1 MRDNMIIRLATSFL
15 VIFILIVTSSHPTHA
30 WVIERVSL
38 GNSGQETAKYDGSGD
53 IGITSLSYDG
63 RFVCFPSE
71 GTALVDGDTNDKR
84 DIFVRDRTRGTT
96 VRVNVSTEGD
106 QILDYSSYDAV
117 ISGDGRFVV
126 FDSQTSNLVTGTTPK
141 KMNIYRHEMATG
153 ETVLLT
159 KGHDGSAA
167 DDSSAW
173 NSYMDASYDGR
184 FVVFPSFATNL
195 VVGDTNAKT
204 DIFVHDCQTGTTS
217 MVSRSADGGLPDN
230 SSNDPAISG
239 DGRYVVFS
247 STATNLVAD
256 LSISSEQVYRYDR
269 EAGTTVLVSV
279 ASDGTGANKTCE
291 YPDISHDGRYVVF
304 QSAATNLTGEV
315 SADNTL
321 THIYLRD
328 VVSGVTLLISKN
340 GDGVLGDNNSGGYN
354 AAPKISPDGRFVIF
368 ASQAQNL
375 ITDGTP
381 INDYR
386 NAFVYDREE
395 KTLDV
400 LNRTPSG
407 EIPNGFSYA
416 WASSEEGKVI
426 AFVSGA
432 SNLVTGD
439 TNSAED
445 VFVALRTGDG
455 WSINSTSQIGGW
467 RNDAAVSG
475 SIAAVAEGKG
485 VTLYSISG
493 STLQRLSCVS
503 LPIEPTAIAIDGTK
517 LYAASGPWEEHPI
530 FVVADISD
538 TSAPAILGTCEDG
551 CPYDGVMVA
560 KGNYVYHSASEEG
573 GDKTA
578 IGVVDVSNPAS
589 PVVLDFLNLGEGV
602 VAQAFDIKDSFLY
615 VQGVQNAPIF
625 LVYDLSNPLV
635 PAQTGA
641 LAVGS
646 GETSEALHAEGNYVY
661 SAVGSNGVR
670 IVDVSTPSSPSPR
683 NLFTIEGTAQDVY
696 AEGNILYVAG
706 GNGGL
711 IAFNVTDPVS
721 PVNLGSVAPGDQPF
735 RVDGSSGG
743 VVALFQEGDFAIRTI
758 GFSGGAPVALG
769 EAASPMMTN
778 DVLASGNYLYTGAE
792 GLLIYDMQD
801 PGTPQVLSADS
812 AWTHFVPLAATATQ
826 LVGFSSAAD
835 SWQKT
840 IFSIIGIT
848 DPAHPTSVGSYT
860 SPGAYNTGVVSG
872 TKAFLLFSAAGAGA
886 DIIDFSNPAS
896 PTKAGTIPFESNSQH
911 DIAASGSIVCLAGQT
926 SEGNRVHI
934 FDVSS
939 PQTPELKSSLTPPG
953 SSIRLAMAGTILFV
967 SSNVNTVNYLEA
979 FDLTDPAV
987 PQRAGAIQDEK
998 AAYDLQIL
1006 NEEDQDVIILQA
1018 KPGGSVHTYGYTP
1031 SSGLLYPGPVC
1042 PSPFSQTVTVSPTP
1056 NSTGSYTVV
1065 TSDASYGTYG
1075 QEVTRTPTTCCLTTG
1090 VSPAEAAADG
1100 CKAEPT
1106 RVDPVEC
1113 GGSVEVTAIPADP
1126 WVFKEWTGAASG
1138 TNPVT
1143 DATVTG
1149 KCSEAIAVFWK
1160 PTLTLGTGPLNPSY
1174 VTEFYGIAGEFDY
1187 ANGRTDVV
1195 ANHIT
1200 LSANEVDDWLVKGL
1214 TYHTSGAGNEKEDIA
1229 EARLYLTNVGGTLLG
1244 KGTFT
1249 ADNGNI
1255 SFSFNVT
1262 VPKASSVS
1270 MVLVYDYKP
1279 ERAWPCNDYR
1289 TKIDMGDV
1297 TAIPVTYPPGQ
1308 KLPVPPNGAVHGAV
1322 SVKAGDI
1329 VKIDGDRQYGEAE
1342 DPQTN
1347 NPLEKPLK
1355 CRLQWQ
1361 HPQSINFISY
1371 DIMAPQNGAFLS
1383 GAQGTVHVEKQ
1394 PTADGYVE
1402 ETMTLGNKKGQQN
1415 PYLVQMGMSQKGAAC
1430 YSSWAPPVFTA
1441 WGLGLDLGTTSQYDN
1456 PANGDT
1462 FGTFLSNIQA
1472 ENKFT
1477 LTIDMAPPDY
1487 AEVEEVLFTMGGQTV
1502 TGTVV
1507 TQNRVYEAIF
1517 DMAAF
1522 NAPQTLTITV
1532 RMIKDGQHIE
1542 QTAEYHVKSLALPS
1556 WVNSINAICHSESF
1570 TKEFSGDDGGAYTLT
1585 FNYPTNF
1592 AWSDYVPSSVGLLGG
1607 LNNDLDIEFTANA
1620 IYRIDETSTFGA
1632 AIKGQPVIL
1641 GHEFGLEGGLSG
1653 DFDQNFAFQR
1663 GNGTLRASFAFD
1675 LPEKGYSKTFL
1686 IYGVPV
1692 TAAVDL
1698 SGNVE
1703 IFIRGSAV
1711 LNRQLEFEEI
1721 TVAPGTTVTG
1731 NVTISL
1737 SAVFGLAKIAAT
1749 GSPTATVEIEL
1760 RYTTASGTTTTWRGE
1775 IVVPITVVGS
1785 IFWGLGSAELYSTEL
1800 GPWTFPSGGAA
1811 PQAFRPLGEIE
1822 GPAVPRL
1829 LSTSALAIDGSGRRM
1844 TLWIDDRTPAAPA
1857 PDPDVFYRYYDG
1869 SAWSGSAPLIGTAQ
1883 TNLEWETDPAVVF
1896 LNGGAALA
1904 AWTANKG
1911 DKSLNDLNDILAHQD
1926 IAFALWN
1933 GEAWTTPAK
1942 VIDDDEA
1949 DGTVRLAYDGSN
1961 QKALAVWVHNADA
1974 GKNAMSRTAWK
1985 LMYALFDPAAN
1996 EGAGA
2001 FAVPADV
2008 PGTATG
2014 AADQMPAIATD
2025 GAGTVLLLWAR
2036 DDDGEFYRELSGVT
2050 NGTNV
2055 DYENDDSH
2063 IYWTRWNGTGWN
2075 DPQALATGGTATKL
2089 SPSVAFSPGGT
2100 ALAVWTEKEVSQGA
2114 TMHHLKY
2121 AVYADGGWSSPG
2133 VITESPRFI
2142 EDPKAVV
2149 DAAGTATVIWRA
2161 YAGRSKG
2168 GGALF
2173 SSTGQMPAPSWS
2185 EPKQITHDDT
2195 LQWQADAA
2203 LDENNKVYTVW
2214 SAYDASSGI
2223 ASTGTGFGSGVN
2235 VAQESPNS
2243 AALTGVYAD
2252 AGVDADSNG
2261 IYESLA
2267 VSLGVNILVAG
2278 DYEVRGDL
2286 YKGDQFILSALTAE
2300 DGLDTGTHT
2309 FVLSF
2314 PGGILSDRGLDGP
2327 YALKQVVV
2335 MDRSDSPVQTA
2346 FAAAPHT
2353 TAAYLASQFVQG
2365 PLALDKSS
2373 YLGTGET
2380 ALITVTDALANTSA
2394 DSVQTIAVEVASTR
2408 DYEGFMLGLVET
2420 GPDTGVFRGTLG
2432 FSLLSSSSELERLLV
2447 ADHDLIQV
2455 IYEDPN
2461 RDYRFIERSLWT
2473 IGGAG
2478 DVNGDGQVNLTDAI
2492 VTLQCAA
2499 HMTTETAVITK
2510 DADVDGDERIGMA
2523 EALYVVQAVAGLR

>member
-1 MRDNMIIRLATSFL
+1 MTRSAHVFFYAILFL
-15 VIFILIVTSSHPTHA
+15 ILLCPHA
-30 WVIERVSL
+30 FALNCGYHILLEHEGVEY
-38 GNSGQETAKYDGSGD
+38 TFGSG
-53 IGITSLSYDG
+53 S
-63 RFVCFPSE
+63 
-71 GTALVDGDTNDKR
+71 
-84 DIFVRDRTRGTT
+84 
-96 VRVNVSTEGD
+96 
-106 QILDYSSYDAV
+106 SSYYGDHCCWQQWFSYGTDGYRNYSMGVNRGGLGMDLDAW
-117 ISGDGRFVV
+117 FVSII
-126 FDSQTSNLVTGTTPK
+126 DNAWLDTSCQRNYDYFQGPA
-141 KMNIYRHEMATG
+141 AT
-153 ETVLLT
+153 
-159 KGHDGSAA
+159 
-167 DDSSAW
+167 
-173 NSYMDASYDGR
+173 DAS
-184 FVVFPSFATNL
+184 
-195 VVGDTNAKT
+195 
-204 DIFVHDCQTGTTS
+204 
-217 MVSRSADGGLPDN
+217 
-230 SSNDPAISG
+230 DP
-239 DGRYVVFS
+239 
-247 STATNLVAD
+247 
-256 LSISSEQVYRYDR
+256 
-269 EAGTTVLVSV
+269 
-279 ASDGTGANKTCE
+279 
-291 YPDISHDGRYVVF
+291 
-304 QSAATNLTGEV
+304 
-315 SADNTL
+315 
-321 THIYLRD
+321 
-328 VVSGVTLLISKN
+328 
-340 GDGVLGDNNSGGYN
+340 
-354 AAPKISPDGRFVIF
+354 
-368 ASQAQNL
+368 
-375 ITDGTP
+375 
-381 INDYR
+381 
-386 NAFVYDREE
+386 
-395 KTLDV
+395 
-400 LNRTPSG
+400 
-407 EIPNGFSYA
+407 
-416 WASSEEGKVI
+416 
-426 AFVSGA
+426 
-432 SNLVTGD
+432 
-439 TNSAED
+439 
-445 VFVALRTGDG
+445 
-455 WSINSTSQIGGW
+455 
-467 RNDAAVSG
+467 
-475 SIAAVAEGKG
+475 
-485 VTLYSISG
+485 
-493 STLQRLSCVS
+493 
-503 LPIEPTAIAIDGTK
+503 
-517 LYAASGPWEEHPI
+517 
-530 FVVADISD
+530 
-538 TSAPAILGTCEDG
+538 
-551 CPYDGVMVA
+551 
-560 KGNYVYHSASEEG
+560 
-573 GDKTA
+573 
-578 IGVVDVSNPAS
+578 
-589 PVVLDFLNLGEGV
+589 
-602 VAQAFDIKDSFLY
+602 
-615 VQGVQNAPIF
+615 
-625 LVYDLSNPLV
+625 
-635 PAQTGA
+635 
-641 LAVGS
+641 
-646 GETSEALHAEGNYVY
+646 
-661 SAVGSNGVR
+661 
-670 IVDVSTPSSPSPR
+670 
-683 NLFTIEGTAQDVY
+683 
-696 AEGNILYVAG
+696 
-706 GNGGL
+706 
-711 IAFNVTDPVS
+711 
-721 PVNLGSVAPGDQPF
+721 
-735 RVDGSSGG
+735 
-743 VVALFQEGDFAIRTI
+743 
-758 GFSGGAPVALG
+758 
-769 EAASPMMTN
+769 
-778 DVLASGNYLYTGAE
+778 
-792 GLLIYDMQD
+792 
-801 PGTPQVLSADS
+801 
-812 AWTHFVPLAATATQ
+812 
-826 LVGFSSAAD
+826 
-835 SWQKT
+835 
-840 IFSIIGIT
+840 
-848 DPAHPTSVGSYT
+848 
-860 SPGAYNTGVVSG
+860 
-872 TKAFLLFSAAGAGA
+872 
-886 DIIDFSNPAS
+886 
-896 PTKAGTIPFESNSQH
+896 
-911 DIAASGSIVCLAGQT
+911 
-926 SEGNRVHI
+926 
-934 FDVSS
+934 
-939 PQTPELKSSLTPPG
+939 
-953 SSIRLAMAGTILFV
+953 
-967 SSNVNTVNYLEA
+967 
-979 FDLTDPAV
+979 
-987 PQRAGAIQDEK
+987 
-998 AAYDLQIL
+998 
-1006 NEEDQDVIILQA
+1006 
-1018 KPGGSVHTYGYTP
+1018 
-1031 SSGLLYPGPVC
+1031 
-1042 PSPFSQTVTVSPTP
+1042 
-1056 NSTGSYTVV
+1056 TGSYTLKEF
-1065 TSDASYGTYG
+1065 TDDWGA
-1075 QEVTRTPTTCCLTTG
+1075 
-1090 VSPAEAAADG
+1090 
-1100 CKAEPT
+1100 
-1106 RVDPVEC
+1106 C
-1113 GGSVEVTAIPADP
+1113 GG
-1126 WVFKEWTGAASG
+1126 
-1138 TNPVT
+1138 
-1143 DATVTG
+1143 
-1149 KCSEAIAVFWK
+1149 
-1160 PTLTLGTGPLNPSY
+1160 
-1174 VTEFYGIAGEFDY
+1174 
-1187 ANGRTDVV
+1187 R
-1195 ANHIT
+1195 
-1200 LSANEVDDWLVKGL
+1200 
-1214 TYHTSGAGNEKEDIA
+1214 
-1229 EARLYLTNVGGTLLG
+1229 
-1244 KGTFT
+1244 
-1249 ADNGNI
+1249 
-1255 SFSFNVT
+1255 
-1262 VPKASSVS
+1262 
-1270 MVLVYDYKP
+1270 
-1279 ERAWPCNDYR
+1279 
-1289 TKIDMGDV
+1289 
-1297 TAIPVTYPPGQ
+1297 
-1308 KLPVPPNGAVHGAV
+1308 
-1322 SVKAGDI
+1322 
-1329 VKIDGDRQYGEAE
+1329 
-1342 DPQTN
+1342 
-1347 NPLEKPLK
+1347 
-1355 CRLQWQ
+1355 
-1361 HPQSINFISY
+1361 
-1371 DIMAPQNGAFLS
+1371 
-1383 GAQGTVHVEKQ
+1383 
-1394 PTADGYVE
+1394 
-1402 ETMTLGNKKGQQN
+1402 
-1415 PYLVQMGMSQKGAAC
+1415 
-1430 YSSWAPPVFTA
+1430 
-1441 WGLGLDLGTTSQYDN
+1441 
-1456 PANGDT
+1456 
-1462 FGTFLSNIQA
+1462 
-1472 ENKFT
+1472 
-1477 LTIDMAPPDY
+1477 
-1487 AEVEEVLFTMGGQTV
+1487 
-1502 TGTVV
+1502 
-1507 TQNRVYEAIF
+1507 
-1517 DMAAF
+1517 
-1522 NAPQTLTITV
+1522 TITV
-1532 RMIKDGQHIE
+1532 RIVPLDVNVEVEPEEAGTVAITPSKDGYCIGDEIE
-1542 QTAEYHVKSLALPS
+1542 AEALPGTD
-1556 WVNSINAICHSESF
+1556 WVFYRWTSPTYSYSNPLSYTLYSYGTTFRATFKDSQLRIEEGNRNPSEGYFNPYGGEYQILANHFKITNKVDQDATFSELSFTITGDLSLLAGATLIGDEGCTGTGTEIATTANLSGDTVTFTGLSETVPGGTERCYGLLLSFKTGVTIPFRKEYRVSISRDQVQAKVSGSSADISGDTVTGAVCSAGPKITLTATYDGNGTGDSRIGTFLGGIEALNTLTAHIDMVPENFATVERVVFDINDVVREGAKVEESADYEAVYNMGDFQQTVPLTVTAHLNMNGTALQAQESYTLKALPMPGWFEVVAGISESF
-1570 TKEFSGDDGGAYTLT
+1570 TKEFDTEETAYKVGFT
-1585 FNYPTNF
+1585 YPTNF
-1592 AWSDYVPSSVGLLGG
+1592 IWSDYVPSSVGLLGG
-1607 LNNDLDIEFTANA
+1607 LNNDLGIEFTANA
-1620 IYRIDETSTFGA
+1620 VYRIDETSTFGA
-1632 AIKGQPVIL
+1632 TIKGQPVIL

-2014 AADQMPAIATD
+2014 TADQMPAIAAD

-2055 DYENDDSH
+2055 DYENNDSH

-2114 TMHHLKY
+2114 TMHRLKY
-2121 AVYADGGWSSPG
+2121 AVYADGGWSSPE

-2461 RDYRFIERSLWT
+2461 RDYRFIERALWT
-2473 IGGAG
+2473 AVGAG
-2478 DVNGDGQVNLTDAI
+2478 DVNSDGQVTLTDAI

-2499 HMTTETAVITK
+2499 HMTTETAIITK

-2523 EALYVVQAVAGLR
+2523 EILYILQRTAGLR

>member
-1 MRDNMIIRLATSFL
+1 MARSARVFFCVVLFFIFLSPQVFAACDPYSILLEHEGNTYKLFPTYHPANANPWIWQGDVSVPPDGHKRTYALDGINNFNLKPTDKWDLTVIDNTLYSSIPCRRNYDSF
-15 VIFILIVTSSHPTHA
+15 IGPPIT
-30 WVIERVSL
+30 
-38 GNSGQETAKYDGSGD
+38 DSGD
-53 IGITSLSYDG
+53 PGGFYAWDNDGIQCGCDPDIQVTIIPYGFRISVQPEGAGTVTLTPSKEGYRCGDVVEARAVPGADWVFLRWEAPTISYENPISYTFYKYGEWFYAFFRNSHVRMEAGG
-63 RFVCFPSE
+63 RNPSE
-71 GTALVDGDTNDKR
+71 GYFSPHGGEYQILANHFTLTNKVSEDAVVSELR
-84 DIFVRDRTRGTT
+84 FDI
-96 VRVNVSTEGD
+96 EGD
-106 QILDYSSYDAV
+106 LSLLAGATLIRDDGCEGAGTEIAATDDVSGGAATFSGLNETLAGGSSCCYGLILRFRTDVEIPFRKEYRASISRDQVQGQVSGDPAD
-117 ISGDGRFVV
+117 ISGD
-126 FDSQTSNLVTGTTPK
+126 TVTGAVCSAGPK
-141 KMNIYRHEMATG
+141 ITLTAT
-153 ETVLLT
+153 
-159 KGHDGSAA
+159 
-167 DDSSAW
+167 
-173 NSYMDASYDGR
+173 YDG
-184 FVVFPSFATNL
+184 N
-195 VVGDTNAKT
+195 
-204 DIFVHDCQTGTTS
+204 
-217 MVSRSADGGLPDN
+217 
-230 SSNDPAISG
+230 
-239 DGRYVVFS
+239 
-247 STATNLVAD
+247 
-256 LSISSEQVYRYDR
+256 
-269 EAGTTVLVSV
+269 
-279 ASDGTGANKTCE
+279 GTGDSRIGTFLGGIEA
-291 YPDISHDGRYVVF
+291 
-304 QSAATNLTGEV
+304 L
-315 SADNTL
+315 NTL
-321 THIYLRD
+321 T
-328 VVSGVTLLISKN
+328 
-340 GDGVLGDNNSGGYN
+340 
-354 AAPKISPDGRFVIF
+354 
-368 ASQAQNL
+368 
-375 ITDGTP
+375 
-381 INDYR
+381 
-386 NAFVYDREE
+386 
-395 KTLDV
+395 
-400 LNRTPSG
+400 
-407 EIPNGFSYA
+407 
-416 WASSEEGKVI
+416 
-426 AFVSGA
+426 
-432 SNLVTGD
+432 
-439 TNSAED
+439 
-445 VFVALRTGDG
+445 
-455 WSINSTSQIGGW
+455 
-467 RNDAAVSG
+467 
-475 SIAAVAEGKG
+475 
-485 VTLYSISG
+485 
-493 STLQRLSCVS
+493 
-503 LPIEPTAIAIDGTK
+503 
-517 LYAASGPWEEHPI
+517 
-530 FVVADISD
+530 
-538 TSAPAILGTCEDG
+538 
-551 CPYDGVMVA
+551 
-560 KGNYVYHSASEEG
+560 
-573 GDKTA
+573 
-578 IGVVDVSNPAS
+578 
-589 PVVLDFLNLGEGV
+589 
-602 VAQAFDIKDSFLY
+602 
-615 VQGVQNAPIF
+615 
-625 LVYDLSNPLV
+625 
-635 PAQTGA
+635 
-641 LAVGS
+641 
-646 GETSEALHAEGNYVY
+646 
-661 SAVGSNGVR
+661 
-670 IVDVSTPSSPSPR
+670 
-683 NLFTIEGTAQDVY
+683 
-696 AEGNILYVAG
+696 
-706 GNGGL
+706 
-711 IAFNVTDPVS
+711 
-721 PVNLGSVAPGDQPF
+721 
-735 RVDGSSGG
+735 
-743 VVALFQEGDFAIRTI
+743 
-758 GFSGGAPVALG
+758 
-769 EAASPMMTN
+769 
-778 DVLASGNYLYTGAE
+778 
-792 GLLIYDMQD
+792 
-801 PGTPQVLSADS
+801 
-812 AWTHFVPLAATATQ
+812 
-826 LVGFSSAAD
+826 
-835 SWQKT
+835 
-840 IFSIIGIT
+840 
-848 DPAHPTSVGSYT
+848 AH
-860 SPGAYNTGVVSG
+860 
-872 TKAFLLFSAAGAGA
+872 
-886 DIIDFSNPAS
+886 
-896 PTKAGTIPFESNSQH
+896 
-911 DIAASGSIVCLAGQT
+911 
-926 SEGNRVHI
+926 
-934 FDVSS
+934 
-939 PQTPELKSSLTPPG
+939 
-953 SSIRLAMAGTILFV
+953 
-967 SSNVNTVNYLEA
+967 
-979 FDLTDPAV
+979 
-987 PQRAGAIQDEK
+987 
-998 AAYDLQIL
+998 
-1006 NEEDQDVIILQA
+1006 
-1018 KPGGSVHTYGYTP
+1018 
-1031 SSGLLYPGPVC
+1031 
-1042 PSPFSQTVTVSPTP
+1042 
-1056 NSTGSYTVV
+1056 
-1065 TSDASYGTYG
+1065 
-1075 QEVTRTPTTCCLTTG
+1075 
-1090 VSPAEAAADG
+1090 
-1100 CKAEPT
+1100 
-1106 RVDPVEC
+1106 
-1113 GGSVEVTAIPADP
+1113 
-1126 WVFKEWTGAASG
+1126 
-1138 TNPVT
+1138 
-1143 DATVTG
+1143 
-1149 KCSEAIAVFWK
+1149 
-1160 PTLTLGTGPLNPSY
+1160 
-1174 VTEFYGIAGEFDY
+1174 
-1187 ANGRTDVV
+1187 
-1195 ANHIT
+1195 
-1200 LSANEVDDWLVKGL
+1200 
-1214 TYHTSGAGNEKEDIA
+1214 
-1229 EARLYLTNVGGTLLG
+1229 
-1244 KGTFT
+1244 
-1249 ADNGNI
+1249 
-1255 SFSFNVT
+1255 
-1262 VPKASSVS
+1262 
-1270 MVLVYDYKP
+1270 
-1279 ERAWPCNDYR
+1279 
-1289 TKIDMGDV
+1289 
-1297 TAIPVTYPPGQ
+1297 
-1308 KLPVPPNGAVHGAV
+1308 
-1322 SVKAGDI
+1322 
-1329 VKIDGDRQYGEAE
+1329 
-1342 DPQTN
+1342 
-1347 NPLEKPLK
+1347 
-1355 CRLQWQ
+1355 
-1361 HPQSINFISY
+1361 
-1371 DIMAPQNGAFLS
+1371 
-1383 GAQGTVHVEKQ
+1383 
-1394 PTADGYVE
+1394 
-1402 ETMTLGNKKGQQN
+1402 
-1415 PYLVQMGMSQKGAAC
+1415 
-1430 YSSWAPPVFTA
+1430 
-1441 WGLGLDLGTTSQYDN
+1441 
-1456 PANGDT
+1456 
-1462 FGTFLSNIQA
+1462 
-1472 ENKFT
+1472 
-1477 LTIDMAPPDY
+1477 IDMAPENFATVERVVFDINDVVREG
-1487 AEVEEVLFTMGGQTV
+1487 AKVEESADYEAVYNMGDFQQTV
-1502 TGTVV
+1502 PLTVTAHLNMNGTAL
-1507 TQNRVYEAIF
+1507 QAQESY
-1517 DMAAF
+1517 
-1522 NAPQTLTITV
+1522 TL
-1532 RMIKDGQHIE
+1532 K
-1542 QTAEYHVKSLALPS
+1542 ALPMPG
-1556 WVNSINAICHSESF
+1556 WFEVVAGISESF
-1570 TKEFSGDDGGAYTLT
+1570 TKEFDTEEAAYKVGFT
-1585 FNYPTNF
+1585 YPTNF
-1592 AWSDYVPSSVGLLGG
+1592 IWSDYVPSSVGLLGG
-1607 LNNDLDIEFTANA
+1607 LNNDLGIEFTANA
-1620 IYRIDETSTFGA
+1620 VYRIDETSTFGA
-1632 AIKGQPVIL
+1632 TIKGQPVIL

-2014 AADQMPAIATD
+2014 TADQMPAIAAD

-2055 DYENDDSH
+2055 DYENNDSH

-2114 TMHHLKY
+2114 TMHRLKY
-2121 AVYADGGWSSPG
+2121 AVYADGGWSSPE

-2461 RDYRFIERSLWT
+2461 RDYRFIERALWT
-2473 IGGAG
+2473 AVGAG
-2478 DVNGDGQVNLTDAI
+2478 DVNSDGQVTLTDAI

-2499 HMTTETAVITK
+2499 HMTTETAIITK

-2523 EALYVVQAVAGLR
+2523 EILYILQRTAGLR